1 LGSSLQNISEN
12 QRITKAL
19 MDETFLQ
26 YIFIGILI
34 IIPILGFYFTSS
46 NARNTVIDY
55 LHERGAK
62 NIVVFHEWFDIDR
75 DTMTF
80 SVEFTHPNGN
90 KVSSRCKLR
99 HWGLFV
105 DGEIFWSESINLES
119 PKVQVKQSE
128 YFEFSEKIHSR
139 FDKDLP
145 TYEISTVLSMPN
157 SEDKIVMMKYIDSFN
172 NVLRCKNDGTVI
184 WEAELPTNSGDV
196 YTNIAWQENQLTAF
210 SRSCVAVTI
219 DTETGKILLPKNKS

>member
-1 LGSSLQNISEN
+1 
-12 QRITKAL
+12 